1 VFADPHG
8 LLQAFLNLMQN
19 SRRAVQASPRREL
32 RISAAVSGQKITL
45 RLEDTGP
52 GVVSPDLLFQPF
64 HPGADGS
71 GLGLYISRSLVR
83 SYGGDLRLVKG
94 TGSCFEIELQV
105 AG

>member
-1 VFADPHG
+1 
-8 LLQAFLNLMQN
+8 
-19 SRRAVQASPRREL
+19 L
-32 RISAAVSGQKITL
+32 RISVAVLGQKITL

-52 GVVSPDLLFQPF
+52 GVVSPELLFQPF